1 MTPKMQLVFL
11 REAECKGAG
20 VPPPW
25 FSTGHRDVQKPRNV
39 SARHMLRAWVAQMFS
54 SVTVAKDE
62 YMS

>member
-11 REAECKGAG
+11 REAEFKRAG

-25 FSTGHRDVQKPRNV
+25 FSTGHSDVQKPRNV
-39 SARHMLRAWVAQMFS
+39 LARHTLRAWVAQMFS